1 MSKVTEN
8 LKTLDYDM
16 IVCGKVIDQD
26 IQHFIAISYT
36 SCGSKCCVSNQLQ
49 CWTKWGYTV
58 CDRVV
63 DSVIAVMGSNVS
75 QGEMGGG

>member
-1 MSKVTEN
+1 MSDN
-8 LKTLDYDM
+8 LKILDRD
-16 IVCGKVIDQD
+16 IIACGKVIDKD
-26 IQHFIAISYT
+26 IQHFIAISYIA
-36 SCGSKCCVSNQLQ
+36 CESKCCVANQLQ

-75 QGEMGGG
+75 QGKKEIGDE